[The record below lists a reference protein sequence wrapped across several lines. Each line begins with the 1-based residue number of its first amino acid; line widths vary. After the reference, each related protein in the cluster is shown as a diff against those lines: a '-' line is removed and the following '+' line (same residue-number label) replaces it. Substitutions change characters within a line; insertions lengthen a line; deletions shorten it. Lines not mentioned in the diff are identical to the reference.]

1 MPKKIKKIK
10 MGCENPTSKED
21 ADLIMASGSISAL
34 HITTLPPPEIQNEG
48 LDNFPFELKYALR
61 GKLLNQCGINSKFNE
76 ITSLFKQIISK
87 LKSKK

>member
-1 MPKKIKKIK
+1 

-48 LDNFPFELKYALR
+48 LDNFPFELKHALR
-61 GKLLNQCGINSKFNE
+61 GKLLINVV
-76 ITSLFKQIISK
+76 
-87 LKSKK
+87 